1 MAQKRSNS
9 GRSAR
14 GAKRGVAI
22 VFLIANLIVW
32 GAIGGW
38 YLFQTPERKE
48 EVSRLVGNWI
58 EGRKNVTAFEVA
70 WDLWQFYGSEDF
82 VAGGRGALTG
92 NHSEMQ
98 ALLYGGVLPESQ
110 RKAVRVLGN
119 AGYVVGYSEAMGNP
133 LWAAYRSFDV
143 KTLEAPKRPEA
154 FRADGRT
161 VARVEPG
168 DYSRSGYDRGHLA
181 PNYAIATRYGRAAQ
195 EETFLMSNIVPQKHA
210 LNAGPWRRLEEKI
223 ATSYAARF
231 GEVWV
236 MAGPVFGEN
245 PKRLARKVA
254 VPEAFFMIVVDESE
268 GQVRAQAFVFPQEAE
283 EGDALEKFVTS
294 IDEVEARTGLDFLS
308 VLPDEAEAALEAR
321 RVARVW

>member
-1 MAQKRSNS
+1 M
-9 GRSAR
+9 
-14 GAKRGVAI
+14 
-22 VFLIANLIVW
+22 FLIVNLIVW

-70 WDLWQFYGSEDF
+70 WDLWQIYGSEDF
-82 VAGGRGALTG
+82 VAGGRGKVAG
-92 NHSEMQ
+92 NYSEMQ
-98 ALLYGGVLPESQ
+98 AFVYGGAVPESQ
-110 RKAVRVLGN
+110 RKVVRVLAN
-119 AGYVVGYSEAMGNP
+119 EGYVVGYSEALGNP
-133 LWAAYRSFDV
+133 LWAAYRVGDV
-143 KTLEAPKRPEA
+143 ETLDAPKRPEN

-181 PNYAIATRYGRAAQ
+181 PNYAIATRYGKVAQ
-195 EETFLMSNIVPQKHA
+195 EETFLMSNITPQKHA

-223 ATSYAARF
+223 ATSYTARF

-236 MAGPVFGEN
+236 MAGPVFGEK
-245 PKRLARKVA
+245 PVRLARKVA

-268 GQVRAQAFVFPQEAE
+268 GRVRAQAFVFPQDAE
-283 EGDALEKFVTS
+283 EGAVLEKFVVT
-294 IDEVEARTGLDFLS
+294 IDEIEARTELDFLS
-308 VLPDEAEAALEAR
+308 VLPDEAEAALEAK
-321 RVARVW
+321 RVTRVW